1 MALTIG
7 NMAKVQTQSALAAGQ
22 AQAGQMGL
30 GKKEGDLLGVSNL
43 MGGQNQGKGLVNKL
57 MGPGSQNRLRG
68 AGFQEDLQDI
78 AGAALAIGPGRG
90 SGGSASSSMRPTG
103 GILNKVV

>member
-22 AQAGQMGL
+22 AQASQMGL
-30 GKKEGDLLGVSNL
+30 GQKEGDMLGVANL
-43 MGGQNQGKGLVNKL
+43 MGGQDQGKGLVNKL
-57 MGPGSQNRLRG
+57 MGSGSENRLRG
-68 AGFQEDLQDI
+68 AAFKEDLQDI

-90 SGGSASSSMRPTG
+90 SGGSASSSLKPGG